1 MCVIGD
7 SLAVSLGAM
16 MTAPP
21 PPPRLLI
28 ERNSF
33 GKLRKSLPW
42 ESRVQLGANTINCVV
57 VLCAPAWSPSS
68 IEEPGGAAS

>member
-21 PPPRLLI
+21 PPPPPPAADRK
-28 ERNSF
+28 EQ
-33 GKLRKSLPW
+33 LRQTPQ
-42 ESRVQLGANTINCVV
+42 VATLGVK
-57 VLCAPAWSPSS
+57 
-68 IEEPGGAAS
+68 GAAGGQHYQLCSCSLCPCMES